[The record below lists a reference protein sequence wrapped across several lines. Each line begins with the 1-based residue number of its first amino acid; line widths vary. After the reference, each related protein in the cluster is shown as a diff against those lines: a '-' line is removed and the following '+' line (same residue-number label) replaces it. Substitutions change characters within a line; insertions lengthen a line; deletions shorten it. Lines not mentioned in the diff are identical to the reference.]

1 MVFLLIFLIIIL
13 MVITLKIKINFTDFE
28 FNTQK
33 HNKLEKDY
41 KIKITIY
48 TFNKIP
54 IIKTKITNEKI
65 QQIIKNPK
73 IKEAIKNQETKLI
86 ENRKDI
92 DINLI
97 KSIKNIKIEIEEIQL
112 KITIGTENAAT
123 TAFIIPILS
132 TIIATVLSRNI
143 KKYNDKQTFEIK
155 PVYINQNLLNI
166 EFSGIIQI
174 KMIHIINTICIV
186 NKKKRKG
193 DKNERTSNR
202 RSYDY
207 SYE

>member
-65 QQIIKNPK
+65 QQIIKKPK
-73 IKEAIKNQETKLI
+73 IKEVIKNQETKLI

>member
-1 MVFLLIFLIIIL
+1 

-92 DINLI
+92 DINVI

>member
-1 MVFLLIFLIIIL
+1 

-73 IKEAIKNQETKLI
+73 IKEAIQNQETKLI

>member
-33 HNKLEKDY
+33 NNKLEKDY

-92 DINLI
+92 DINVI

>member
-41 KIKITIY
+41 KIKITVY

-92 DINLI
+92 DINVI
-97 KSIKNIKIEIEEIQL
+97 KSIKKIKIEIEEIQL

-155 PVYINQNLLNI
+155 PVYMNQNLLNI

>member
-92 DINLI
+92 DINVI
-97 KSIKNIKIEIEEIQL
+97 KSIKNIKIEIEKIQL
-112 KITIGTENAAT
+112 KITIGTENATT

-143 KKYNDKQTFEIK
+143 KKYNDKQTFEII

>member
-92 DINLI
+92 DINVI